1 MVVRIADTPVSD
13 KEERLTVDTAVGTGG
28 DKPLA
33 QIGKNCYLSPDIN
46 FLFNGWKIEAFCS
59 VVRSRLVFIKL

>member
-46 FLFNGWKIEAFCS
+46 LAKIFDTIFNAAKRVTA
-59 VVRSRLVFIKL
+59 